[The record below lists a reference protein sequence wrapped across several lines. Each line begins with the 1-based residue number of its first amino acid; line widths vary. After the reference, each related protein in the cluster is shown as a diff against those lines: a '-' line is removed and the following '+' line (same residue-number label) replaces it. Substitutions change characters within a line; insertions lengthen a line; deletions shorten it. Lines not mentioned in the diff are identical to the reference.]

1 MKNILLTGASG
12 GIGYA
17 IARKFLENSDARM
30 ILQYNTHAQKIESL
44 KEEFPYRI
52 DSYKADLSDE
62 KSVVEFLKK
71 IDSDYKKLDIIIHS
85 AGISVVDTI
94 NHTKVEDISK
104 IINVNLKSPILITQ
118 KLVGKMIEKKS
129 GVIIFISSMW
139 GITGSSCE
147 SVYSA
152 TKGGII
158 AFSNSLSKELG
169 PSNIRVNS
177 VTPGFINTAMNDN
190 IKVEDR
196 DLFVSEIPLL
206 RAGEATDVSNAIYFL
221 CSDEASYISGA
232 NLRVDG
238 GLSLIHI

>member
-1 MKNILLTGASG
+1 MKNILLTGASV

-30 ILQYNTHAQKIESL
+30 ILQYNTHARKIESL

-177 VTPGFINTAMNDN
+177 VSPGFINTAMNDN

-238 GLSLIHI
+238 GYL

>member
-17 IARKFLENSDARM
+17 IARKFLENSDAKM
-30 ILQYNTHAQKIESL
+30 ILQYNAHAQKIKSL

-62 KSVVEFLKK
+62 KNVVEFLKE
-71 IDSDYKKLDIIIHS
+71 IDDAYKKLDIIIHS

-177 VTPGFINTAMNDN
+177 VSPGFINTAMNDN

-238 GLSLIHI
+238 GYL

>member
-17 IARKFLENSDARM
+17 IARKFIENSDARM

-71 IDSDYKKLDIIIHS
+71 IDSDYKRLDIIIHS

-177 VTPGFINTAMNDN
+177 VSPGFINTAMNDN

-238 GLSLIHI
+238 GYL

>member
-17 IARKFLENSDARM
+17 IARKFLENSDSRM

-177 VTPGFINTAMNDN
+177 VSPGFINTAMNDN

-238 GLSLIHI
+238 GYL

>member
-17 IARKFLENSDARM
+17 IARKFLENSEARM

-177 VTPGFINTAMNDN
+177 VSPGFINTAMNDN

-206 RAGEATDVSNAIYFL
+206 RAGEPTDVSNAIYFL

-238 GLSLIHI
+238 GYL

>member
-30 ILQYNTHAQKIESL
+30 ILQYNTHAQKIVSL

-71 IDSDYKKLDIIIHS
+71 IDSDYKRLDIIIHS

-177 VTPGFINTAMNDN
+177 VSPGFINTAMNDN

-238 GLSLIHI
+238 GYL

>member
-62 KSVVEFLKK
+62 KSVVEFLNK

-177 VTPGFINTAMNDN
+177 VSPGFINTAMNDN

-238 GLSLIHI
+238 GYL

>member
-17 IARKFLENSDARM
+17 IARKFLEKSDARM

-44 KEEFPYRI
+44 KEDFPYRI

-62 KSVVEFLKK
+62 KSVVEFLKV
-71 IDSDYKKLDIIIHS
+71 IDSEYKKLDIIIHS

-177 VTPGFINTAMNDN
+177 VSPGFINTAMNDN

-206 RAGEATDVSNAIYFL
+206 RAGDPTDISNAIYFL

-238 GLSLIHI
+238 GYL

>member
-30 ILQYNTHAQKIESL
+30 ILQYNTHARKIESL

-177 VTPGFINTAMNDN
+177 VSPGFINTAMNDN

-238 GLSLIHI
+238 GYL

>member
-104 IINVNLKSPILITQ
+104 IINVNLKSPILIAQ

-177 VTPGFINTAMNDN
+177 VSPGFINTAMNDN
-190 IKVEDR
+190 IKIEDR

-238 GLSLIHI
+238 GYL

>member
-30 ILQYNTHAQKIESL
+30 ILQYNTHSQKIESL

-71 IDSDYKKLDIIIHS
+71 IDSEYKKLDIIIHS

-177 VTPGFINTAMNDN
+177 VSPGFINTAMNDN
-190 IKVEDR
+190 IKIEDR

-238 GLSLIHI
+238 GYL

>member
-177 VTPGFINTAMNDN
+177 VSPGFINTAMNDN

-238 GLSLIHI
+238 GYL

>member
-44 KEEFPYRI
+44 KKEFPYRI

-71 IDSDYKKLDIIIHS
+71 IDSEYKKLDIIIHS

-177 VTPGFINTAMNDN
+177 VSPGFINTAMNDN

-238 GLSLIHI
+238 GYL

>member
-1 MKNILLTGASG
+1 
-12 GIGYA
+12 
-17 IARKFLENSDARM
+17 M

-52 DSYKADLSDE
+52 ESYKADLSDE

-71 IDSDYKKLDIIIHS
+71 IDSEYKKLDIIIHS

-177 VTPGFINTAMNDN
+177 VSPGFINTAMNDN

-238 GLSLIHI
+238 GYL

>member
-30 ILQYNTHAQKIESL
+30 ILQYNTHAKKIESL

-118 KLVGKMIEKKS
+118 KLVGKMIGKKS

-177 VTPGFINTAMNDN
+177 VSPGFINTAMNDN
-190 IKVEDR
+190 IKIEDR

-238 GLSLIHI
+238 GYL

>member
-17 IARKFLENSDARM
+17 IARKFLENSEARM

-177 VTPGFINTAMNDN
+177 VSPGFINTAMNDN

-238 GLSLIHI
+238 GYL

>member
-71 IDSDYKKLDIIIHS
+71 IDSEYKKLDIISHS

-94 NHTKVEDISK
+94 NHTKIEDISK

-177 VTPGFINTAMNDN
+177 VSPGFINTAMNDN
-190 IKVEDR
+190 IKIEDR

-238 GLSLIHI
+238 GYL

>member
-17 IARKFLENSDARM
+17 IARKFLKNSDARM

-147 SVYSA
+147 SVYST

-177 VTPGFINTAMNDN
+177 VSPGFINTAMNDN

-238 GLSLIHI
+238 GYL

>member
-177 VTPGFINTAMNDN
+177 VSPGFINTAMNDN

-206 RAGEATDVSNAIYFL
+206 RAGEATDISNAIYFL

-238 GLSLIHI
+238 GYL

>member
-71 IDSDYKKLDIIIHS
+71 IDSDYKKLDIIIQS

-177 VTPGFINTAMNDN
+177 VSPGFINTAMNDN

-238 GLSLIHI
+238 GYL

>member
-71 IDSDYKKLDIIIHS
+71 IDSDYKRLDIIIHS

-177 VTPGFINTAMNDN
+177 VSPGFINTAMNDN
-190 IKVEDR
+190 IKIEDR

-238 GLSLIHI
+238 GYL

>member
-17 IARKFLENSDARM
+17 IARKFLENSDAKM
-30 ILQYNTHAQKIESL
+30 ILQYNAHAQKIESL

-62 KSVVEFLKK
+62 KSVVEFLNK
-71 IDSDYKKLDIIIHS
+71 IDSAYKKLDIIIHS

-169 PSNIRVNS
+169 PSNIRVNCVS
-177 VTPGFINTAMNDN
+177 PGFINTAMNDN

-238 GLSLIHI
+238 GYL

>member
-52 DSYKADLSDE
+52 DSYKADLSYE

-71 IDSDYKKLDIIIHS
+71 IDSEYKKLDIIIHS

-177 VTPGFINTAMNDN
+177 VSPGFINTAMNDN

-238 GLSLIHI
+238 GYL

>member
-1 MKNILLTGASG
+1 MKNVLLTGASG

-71 IDSDYKKLDIIIHS
+71 IDSDYKRLDIIIHS

-177 VTPGFINTAMNDN
+177 VSPGFINTAMNDN

-238 GLSLIHI
+238 GYL

>member
-30 ILQYNTHAQKIESL
+30 ILQYNTHVQKIESL

-52 DSYKADLSDE
+52 ESYKADLSDE
-62 KSVVEFLKK
+62 KSVVEFLKV
-71 IDSDYKKLDIIIHS
+71 IDSEYKKLDIIIHS

-177 VTPGFINTAMNDN
+177 VSPGFINTAMNDN

-206 RAGEATDVSNAIYFL
+206 RAGEPTDISNAIYFL

-238 GLSLIHI
+238 GYL

>member
-44 KEEFPYRI
+44 MEEFPYRI

-71 IDSDYKKLDIIIHS
+71 IDSDYKRLDIIIHS

-177 VTPGFINTAMNDN
+177 VSPGFINTAMNDN

-238 GLSLIHI
+238 GYL

>member
-17 IARKFLENSDARM
+17 IARKFLENSDAKM
-30 ILQYNTHAQKIESL
+30 ILQYNAHARKIESL

-62 KSVVEFLKK
+62 KRVVEFLKE
-71 IDSDYKKLDIIIHS
+71 IDGAYKKLDIIIHS

-177 VTPGFINTAMNDN
+177 VSPGFINTAMNDN

-238 GLSLIHI
+238 GYL

>member
-17 IARKFLENSDARM
+17 IARKFLEMSDAKM
-30 ILQYNTHAQKIESL
+30 ILQYNAHAQKIESL

-62 KSVVEFLKK
+62 TSVVKFLKE
-71 IDSDYKKLDIIIHS
+71 IDGAYKKLDIIIHS

-177 VTPGFINTAMNDN
+177 VSPGFINTAMNDN
-190 IKVEDR
+190 IKLEDR

-238 GLSLIHI
+238 GYL

>member
-71 IDSDYKKLDIIIHS
+71 IDSEYKKLDIIIHS

-177 VTPGFINTAMNDN
+177 VSPGFINTAMNDN

-221 CSDEASYISGA
+221 CSEEASYISGA

-238 GLSLIHI
+238 GYL

>member
-62 KSVVEFLKK
+62 KSVVEFLKV

-104 IINVNLKSPILITQ
+104 IIKVNLKSPILITQ

-177 VTPGFINTAMNDN
+177 VSPGFINTAMNDN

-238 GLSLIHI
+238 GYL

>member
-71 IDSDYKKLDIIIHS
+71 IDSEYKKLDIIIHS

-177 VTPGFINTAMNDN
+177 VSPGFINTAMNDN

-238 GLSLIHI
+238 GYL

>member
-52 DSYKADLSDE
+52 ESYKADLSDE

-71 IDSDYKKLDIIIHS
+71 IDSEYKKLDIIIHS

-177 VTPGFINTAMNDN
+177 VSPGFINTAMNDN

-238 GLSLIHI
+238 GYL

>member
-62 KSVVEFLKK
+62 KSVVEFLKV

-177 VTPGFINTAMNDN
+177 VSPGFINTAMNDN

-206 RAGEATDVSNAIYFL
+206 RAGEATDISNAIYFL

-238 GLSLIHI
+238 GYL

>member
-71 IDSDYKKLDIIIHS
+71 IDSEYKKLDIIIHS

-177 VTPGFINTAMNDN
+177 VSPGFINTAMNDN
-190 IKVEDR
+190 INVEDR

-238 GLSLIHI
+238 GYL

>member
-17 IARKFLENSDARM
+17 IARKFLENSDAKM
-30 ILQYNTHAQKIESL
+30 ILQYNAHAQKIESL

-62 KSVVEFLKK
+62 KSVVEFLNK
-71 IDSDYKKLDIIIHS
+71 IDSAYKKLDIIIHS

-177 VTPGFINTAMNDN
+177 VSPGFINTAMNDN

-238 GLSLIHI
+238 GYL

>member
-17 IARKFLENSDARM
+17 IARKFLENSDAKM
-30 ILQYNTHAQKIESL
+30 ILQYNAHAQKIESL

-62 KSVVEFLKK
+62 KSVVEFLKE
-71 IDSDYKKLDIIIHS
+71 IDDAYKKLDIIIHS

-104 IINVNLKSPILITQ
+104 IISVNLKSPILITQ

-177 VTPGFINTAMNDN
+177 VSPGFINTAMNDN

-221 CSDEASYISGA
+221 CSNEASYISGA

-238 GLSLIHI
+238 GYL

>member
-17 IARKFLENSDARM
+17 IARKFLENSDAKM
-30 ILQYNTHAQKIESL
+30 ILQYNAHAQKIESL

-62 KSVVEFLKK
+62 KSVDEFLKE
-71 IDSDYKKLDIIIHS
+71 IDGAYKKLDIIIHS

-177 VTPGFINTAMNDN
+177 VSPGFINTAMNDN

-238 GLSLIHI
+238 GYL

>member
-52 DSYKADLSDE
+52 GSYKADLSDE

-71 IDSDYKKLDIIIHS
+71 IDSEYKKLDIIIHS

-177 VTPGFINTAMNDN
+177 VSPGFINTAMNDN

-238 GLSLIHI
+238 GYL

>member
-71 IDSDYKKLDIIIHS
+71 IDSDYKRLDIIIHS

-177 VTPGFINTAMNDN
+177 VSPGFINTAMNDN

-221 CSDEASYISGA
+221 CGDEASYISGA

-238 GLSLIHI
+238 GYL